1 MVLSPRLQSEKIREG
16 MGKLSL
22 SQGGPGQ
29 GAGVEEGGAD
39 PLRTVDGGSCAHVH
53 FITVQ
58 KSALWTWMT

>member
-1 MVLSPRLQSEKIREG
+1 

-39 PLRTVDGGSCAHVH
+39 PLRTASCAHVH